1 MENST
6 HLAPTSAT
14 EIDQMSDADIALLW
28 KQVGKTDYTA
38 VHWRC
43 RPMMRSLL
51 LKKLGLPDD
60 KGSGGGTA
68 RPGSGGA
75 TEVAST
81 PTAPGSGDDHADGVL
96 LISSTLFLCTQPCCV
111 RNPKQAKMV
120 KRILE
125 SSYLYCHRPHQNFR
139 THHQLTARARRRFS
153 ASWRGCSQRREQLG
167 QRGWR
172 RVGCCEPV
180 AHRQAVVGA

>member
-1 MENST
+1 VSFLTLHLSTQKNTAALRCVGCAARRPAFTHTDVNTPLCVLHRTRRSVIIMENSA

-28 KQVGKTDYTA
+28 KQVGKSDYTA
-38 VHWRC
+38 VHWRR

-81 PTAPGSGDDHADGVL
+81 PTAPGSGGNHADGV
-96 LISSTLFLCTQPCCV
+96 
-111 RNPKQAKMV
+111 
-120 KRILE
+120 
-125 SSYLYCHRPHQNFR
+125 
-139 THHQLTARARRRFS
+139 
-153 ASWRGCSQRREQLG
+153 
-167 QRGWR
+167 
-172 RVGCCEPV
+172 
-180 AHRQAVVGA
+180 